1 MTHTQ
6 ALEVKQVLL
15 QIRDS
20 IPPNLVDPI
29 FNYYKTYVDPHAGK
43 PCTCQPK
50 YWNQMLMGLKDKV
63 EATLASYEVPEN
75 QQQTAVQEEETVST
89 PKRGRKKGN

>member
-29 FNYYKTYVDPHAGK
+29 FNYYRTYIDPHAGK

-50 YWNQMLMGLKDKV
+50 YWNQMLLKLKDKV
-63 EATLASYEVPEN
+63 EVTLNSYGEEDKQEVG
-75 QQQTAVQEEETVST
+75 QGDT
-89 PKRGRKKGN
+89 PKHTRKKRSRGTE

>member
-29 FNYYKTYVDPHAGK
+29 FNYYRTYIDPHAGK

-50 YWNQMLMGLKDKV
+50 YWNQMLLKLKDKV
-63 EATLASYEVPEN
+63 EVTLSSYGEEDKQEVG
-75 QQQTAVQEEETVST
+75 QGDT
-89 PKRGRKKGN
+89 PKHTRKKRSRGTE

>member
-15 QIRDS
+15 QIGGS

-29 FNYYKTYVDPHAGK
+29 FNYYKTYINPGATK

-50 YWNQMLMGLKDKV
+50 YWNQMLAELKDKV
-63 EATLASYEVPEN
+63 EATLASYERTE
-75 QQQTAVQEEETVST
+75 TEQEAVST
-89 PKRGRKKGN
+89 SEHSREEGDTSVI

>member
-29 FNYYKTYVDPHAGK
+29 FNYYRTYVDPHAGK

-50 YWNQMLMGLKDKV
+50 YWNQMLVGLRDKV
-63 EATLASYEVPEN
+63 EQTLNQVTLNEEN
-75 QQQTAVQEEETVST
+75 IEMDGGHQEK
-89 PKRGRKKGN
+89 PNARGRKRKTE